1 MMLHKLKKDL
11 NKRKP
16 IYINQ
21 EERLAA
27 VMIPIIKSSL
37 GYEIIFTKRLSTL
50 PTHAGE
56 VSFPGGLKEKNDSS
70 LEITAI
76 RETVEEIGINAGH
89 IEIIGRLDDEM
100 SIHKFKVAPFLGYIN
115 SNTKIEDLNFQKSEV
130 ERVFSVP
137 IEYFFTC
144 QHWRETWVRKDDKV
158 TVYFYPYKDLII
170 WGLTG
175 RILSKL
181 LKIVS
186 EYLK

>member
-1 MMLHKLKKDL
+1 MILDQLKKDL
-11 NKRKP
+11 RKRKP
-16 IYINQ
+16 LFLNQ
-21 EERLAA
+21 NQRLAA

-37 GYEIIFTKRLSTL
+37 GYEIIFTKRLNTL

-56 VSFPGGLKEKNDSS
+56 VSFPGGLKEKNDPS
-70 LEITAI
+70 LKVTAI
-76 RETVEEIGINAGH
+76 RETVEEIGVNPNH

-115 SNTKIEDLNFQKSEV
+115 ASTKIEDLKFQKSEV

-137 IEYFFTC
+137 IEYFLTC
-144 QHWRETWVRKDDKV
+144 QYWKETWVRKDDKV
-158 TVYFYPYKDLII
+158 TVHFYPYKDLII

-181 LKIVS
+181 LNIVS

>member
-1 MMLHKLKKDL
+1 MLLHQLKVDL

-16 IYINQ
+16 IFLNQ
-21 EERLAA
+21 NQRLAV
-27 VMIPIIKSSL
+27 VMIPIIKSSSK
-37 GYEIIFTKRLSTL
+37 YEIIFTKRLNTL

-56 VSFPGGLKEKNDSS
+56 VSFPGGLKEKNDPN
-70 LEITAI
+70 LQVTAI
-76 RETVEEIGINAGH
+76 RETAEEIGINPNH

-100 SIHKFKVAPFLGYIN
+100 SIHKFKVATFVGYIN
-115 SNTKIEDLNFQKSEV
+115 TNTKIEDLKFKTSEV

-144 QHWRETWVRKDDKV
+144 QHWEETWVRKDGKV
-158 TVYFYPYKDLII
+158 TVHFYPYKDLII

-175 RILSKL
+175 RILFKL

-186 EYLK
+186 KYLK

>member
-1 MMLHKLKKDL
+1 MILHKLKKDL
-11 NKRKP
+11 SKKKP
-16 IYINQ
+16 VFINQ
-21 EERLAA
+21 DERLAA
-27 VMIPIIKSSL
+27 VMIPLIKSNF
-37 GYEIIFTKRLSTL
+37 GYEIIFTKRHNNL

-56 VSFPGGLKEKNDSS
+56 VSFPGGIKEKNDPS
-70 LEITAI
+70 LEATAI
-76 RETVEEIGINAGH
+76 RETVEEIGINANH

-115 SNTKIEDLNFQKSEV
+115 ANTKIEDLKFQKCEV

-137 IEYFFTC
+137 IEYFLTC
-144 QHWRETWVRKDDKV
+144 QHWKETWVRKDDKV
-158 TVYFYPYKDLII
+158 TVHFYPYKDLII